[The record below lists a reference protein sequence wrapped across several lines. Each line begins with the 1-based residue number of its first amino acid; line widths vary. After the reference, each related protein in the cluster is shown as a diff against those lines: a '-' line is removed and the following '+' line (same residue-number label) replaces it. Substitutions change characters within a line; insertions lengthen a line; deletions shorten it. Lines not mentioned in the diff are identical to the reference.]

1 MALTKS
7 NYNVEDIF
15 PEDPTIPSIALITSS
30 RSQLSLP
37 CPNNPALM
45 TMVGSGVHS
54 SKLEE
59 KEAEVPFRA
68 KCAFSEKTISEKPE
82 FRIESGAQSNFHKAL
97 TSNAQSSVQHMA
109 VSFKASVDAGVVGAS
124 VSGRYNKDVIRN
136 KDVSL
141 FLFIHPFFFFFY
153 IF

>member
-1 MALTKS
+1 MPTLLA
-7 NYNVEDIF
+7 V
-15 PEDPTIPSIALITSS
+15 PQPTIPSGYDRIWG
-30 RSQLSLP
+30 SL
-37 CPNNPALM
+37 
-45 TMVGSGVHS
+45 VQV
-54 SKLEE
+54 
-59 KEAEVPFRA
+59 EADDAQIPFRT
-68 KCAFSEKTISEKPE
+68 KCAFSEKTISKPE

-141 FLFIHPFFFFFY
+141 S
-153 IF
+153 